1 MTLTPE
7 QVAHI
12 KQLVSNSNISR
23 MAMKDDLIDHLCC
36 SVEEKVS
43 DRTPFEQALDRALL
57 ELAPNGFTELE
68 IETYILLNQKTITMK
83 KLTYSLGLTFSV
95 LASIGFLFKILHWT
109 GANEMLILGLGGL
122 VLFFLPLLLLTRKS
136 TGVQEKLALSS
147 LTLVSIGGVLKV
159 FHVVSANEFLLLGVA
174 VFALAYLPVTCL
186 AMYRNSIAKA

>member
-1 MTLTPE
+1 M
-7 QVAHI
+7 
-12 KQLVSNSNISR
+12 
-23 MAMKDDLIDHLCC
+23 
-36 SVEEKVS
+36 
-43 DRTPFEQALDRALL
+43 L

-83 KLTYSLGLTFSV
+83 KLTCSLGLTFSV

-174 VFALAYLPVTCL
+174 VFALAYLPVTFL
-186 AMYRNSIAKA
+186 AMYRNSIANS